1 MFFYLKLQTSQ
12 IFLSARRNIN
22 NYVVSA
28 CAHIGMSL
36 VAKILEEK
44 ERKKESLFIDQTA
57 AKK

>member
-1 MFFYLKLQTSQ
+1 LQTSQ

>member
-28 CAHIGMSL
+28 CAHISMSL

-44 ERKKESLFIDQTA
+44 ERKKESWFIDQTA